1 MAGSE
6 NKEINRLLKQSKRG
20 LLRIIFSRTMLALV
34 LLVANFALVFGTALG
49 LLQDLP
55 LLFGGMTAFTAI
67 ILIVVL
73 SGPENPTVKLSWCI
87 FIAVFPLPGSV
98 LYFFARFDIGSRLGK
113 RVLQRTNADVRE
125 FLPDDTALRQKFQH
139 ADRDFYNL
147 SGYLGRCGYPV
158 YPAADTI
165 YYPLGDDMFKDM
177 LAELEKAEKFIFL
190 EYFII
195 VPGKMWGQILE
206 ILLRKVKQGVTVRLL
221 YDGMNGL
228 TNLPYNYPSQ
238 LKQMGIDCK
247 VFSPVMPFVSTHYNN
262 RDHRKILVVDGRV
275 AFTGG
280 INLEDR
286 YINEEVVFGHWKDT
300 GIQVRGSGVDR
311 FTLLFLQLWN
321 AARMERE
328 YAPYLTA
335 EPAQQHD
342 GYVIPFGDS
351 PKDGENISKMI
362 YFNILNQAKHY
373 VYIMTPYLILDGET
387 LTALQFAAKRG
398 VDVRIVLPHIPD
410 KKTAFALAK
419 SHYRELIAAGVRIYE
434 YTPGFVHAKVFL
446 SDDSQSVVGTV
457 NLDYRSL
464 YHHFECGAYLYGG
477 KVLADIRQ
485 DFAGTMAAS
494 QEVTA
499 EEVKKQ
505 SIFYRL
511 LGLLLKVVAPLM

>member
-6 NKEINRLLKQSKRG
+6 NKEITRLLTQSKRG
-20 LLRIIFSRTMLALV
+20 LLRIIFSRTMLTVL
-34 LLVANFALVFGTALG
+34 LLVANCVLVFGTALG

-55 LLFGGMTAFTAI
+55 LLFGGMTVYTAI
-67 ILIVVL
+67 ILILVL

-113 RVLQRTNADVRE
+113 RVLERTDADVRE
-125 FLPDDTALRQKFQH
+125 LLPDDTALRQEFRH
-139 ADRDFYNL
+139 TDRDFYNL
-147 SGYLGRCGYPV
+147 STYLGRCGFPV
-158 YPAADTI
+158 YPPADTT

-177 LAELEKAEKFIFL
+177 LAKLEKAEKFIFL

-206 ILLRKVKQGVTVRLL
+206 ILLRKAKEGVEVRLL
-221 YDGMNGL
+221 YDGMNAL
-228 TNLPYNYPSQ
+228 TNLPYNYPKQ
-238 LKQMGIDCK
+238 LKHMGIECK

-262 RDHRKILVVDGRV
+262 RDHRKILVIDGKV

-286 YINEEVVFGHWKDT
+286 YINEEVVLGHWKDT
-300 GIQVRGSGVDR
+300 GILIRGSGVDR
-311 FTLLFLQLWN
+311 LTLLFLQLWN
-321 AARMERE
+321 AARKERE

-335 EPAQQHD
+335 QPVAQRN
-342 GYVIPFGDS
+342 GCVIPFGDS
-351 PKDGENISKMI
+351 PKDRENIGKMI
-362 YFNILNQAKHY
+362 YLNILNQAKHY

-419 SHYRELIAAGVRIYE
+419 SHYRELIEAGVRIYE

-446 SDDSQSVVGTV
+446 CDDDHAVVGTI

-477 KVLADIRQ
+477 RVLADIRQ
-485 DFAGTMAAS
+485 DFADTMAAS

-499 EEVKKQ
+499 EHVKKQ